1 MKTGYPLE
9 TALDGFLRSKCI
21 EFGIPEFTDIY
32 GPARI
37 EGKKVMRDFLSLIS
51 PLSIMEIEN
60 AMGASG
66 WTIVGAS
73 VAYRHPS
80 LPQSLA
86 MSLSDFARRDVARA
100 LRTVPV
106 TRLDILRDE
115 PLVYQITFI

>member
-1 MKTGYPLE
+1 MRTGYPME

-21 EFGIPEFTDIY
+21 EFGIPEFTDIL

-37 EGKKVMRDFLSLIS
+37 EGRKVLTDFFHRIS
-51 PLSIMEIEN
+51 PLAMMEIEH

-100 LRTVPV
+100 LRSVPV
-106 TRLDILRDE
+106 TRLGILRNE

>member
-1 MKTGYPLE
+1 MSPRYPLE

-21 EFGIPEFTDIY
+21 EFGIPEFTDIL

-37 EGKKVMRDFLSLIS
+37 EGKKILTDFFSRVS
-51 PLSIMEIEN
+51 PLTLMEIEN

-66 WTIVGAS
+66 PTIVGAS

-106 TRLDILRDE
+106 TRLGILRED

>member
-1 MKTGYPLE
+1 MRTGYFME

-21 EFGIPEFTDIY
+21 EFGIPEFTDIL

-37 EGKKVMRDFLSLIS
+37 EGRKILTDFLDLLT
-51 PLSIMEIEN
+51 PLSMMEIEN

-73 VAYRHPS
+73 VAHGYHS

-86 MSLSDFARRDVARA
+86 MSLSDFALRDVARA
-100 LRTVPV
+100 LRTVPK
-106 TRLDILRDE
+106 TGLGILSNE
-115 PLVYQITFI
+115 PLVYQITYN

>member
-1 MKTGYPLE
+1 MRTGNPME

-21 EFGIPEFTDIY
+21 EFGIPEFTDIL

-37 EGKKVMRDFLSLIS
+37 EGRKILTAFFHRIS
-51 PLSIMEIEN
+51 PLSMMEIEN

-106 TRLDILRDE
+106 TRLGIMSNE
-115 PLVYQITFI
+115 PRVYQITFI